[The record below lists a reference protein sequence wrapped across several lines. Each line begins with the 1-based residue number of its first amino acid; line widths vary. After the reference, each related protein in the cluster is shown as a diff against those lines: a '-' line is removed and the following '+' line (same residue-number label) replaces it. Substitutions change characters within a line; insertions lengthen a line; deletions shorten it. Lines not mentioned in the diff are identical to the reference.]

1 MKHAA
6 KTCFQEKDRIIESQ
20 SRELELLR
28 RPAQQTA
35 GSWGSGR
42 TTPQRPN
49 KASDHHWHAQ
59 HLALL
64 GGRQAGET
72 SVAGSPAAKP
82 PVPSRDKVN
91 RKLHIGGGGH
101 LPPPPPPPRG
111 VSLPQSGGSRPRD
124 GGGGGGGGAA
134 LVKTKYG
141 GAKEEADDS
150 GLGWPLNGGRGE
162 ESDAAL
168 AVRNGRNSG
177 DNMLSGGRKTHS
189 VIVQSVT
196 SRNSEENVSYATRNC
211 DTQNVVAV
219 EDKETD
225 DKFDSGRESDE
236 TFDSESVKSE
246 SAPGDSKKRRPVDL
260 ASEGGTVRVVRPSD
274 KTRVTFWTDTYL

>member
-1 MKHAA
+1 M
-6 KTCFQEKDRIIESQ
+6 
-20 SRELELLR
+20 
-28 RPAQQTA
+28 
-35 GSWGSGR
+35 
-42 TTPQRPN
+42 
-49 KASDHHWHAQ
+49 
-59 HLALL
+59 
-64 GGRQAGET
+64 
-72 SVAGSPAAKP
+72 
-82 PVPSRDKVN
+82 PSRDKVN

-111 VSLPQSGGSRPRD
+111 VSLPQAGSGRPRD
-124 GGGGGGGGAA
+124 GGGGGGGAVLG
-134 LVKTKYG
+134 KTKYG

-150 GLGWPLNGGRGE
+150 GLGWQLNGGRGE

-177 DNMLSGGRKTHS
+177 DIMLSGCRNPHG
-189 VIVQSVT
+189 VIVQSDT
-196 SRNSEENVSYATRNC
+196 SRNIEENVSYATRNC

-260 ASEGGTVRVVRPSD
+260 ASEVGTVRVVRPSD

>member
-1 MKHAA
+1 M
-6 KTCFQEKDRIIESQ
+6 
-20 SRELELLR
+20 
-28 RPAQQTA
+28 
-35 GSWGSGR
+35 
-42 TTPQRPN
+42 
-49 KASDHHWHAQ
+49 
-59 HLALL
+59 
-64 GGRQAGET
+64 GRQAGET

-111 VSLPQSGGSRPRD
+111 VSLPQAGSSRPRD
-124 GGGGGGGGAA
+124 GGGGGGGAVLG
-134 LVKTKYG
+134 KTKYG
-141 GAKEEADDS
+141 GTKEEADDS

-168 AVRNGRNSG
+168 LAVRNGRNSG
-177 DNMLSGGRKTHS
+177 DTMLSGGRNPQR
-189 VIVQSVT
+189 VIVQSDT
-196 SRNSEENVSYATRNC
+196 SRNIEENVAYATRNC

>member
-1 MKHAA
+1 
-6 KTCFQEKDRIIESQ
+6 
-20 SRELELLR
+20 
-28 RPAQQTA
+28 
-35 GSWGSGR
+35 
-42 TTPQRPN
+42 
-49 KASDHHWHAQ
+49 
-59 HLALL
+59 
-64 GGRQAGET
+64 
-72 SVAGSPAAKP
+72 
-82 PVPSRDKVN
+82 VPSRDKVN

-111 VSLPQSGGSRPRD
+111 VSLPQAGNSRPRD
-124 GGGGGGGGAA
+124 GGGGGAA

-150 GLGWPLNGGRGE
+150 GLGWPLNGGGRGE
-162 ESDAAL
+162 EGQESVTALL
-168 AVRNGRNSG
+168 AVGNGRNSG
-177 DNMLSGGRKTHS
+177 DTMLSGGRNPHS
-189 VIVQSVT
+189 VQIDT
-196 SRNSEENVSYATRNC
+196 SRNIEENVSFATRNC